1 MKMVGM
7 VKVSAY
13 DAQQLS
19 ALRVRLRT
27 ANWSALDKDGAFL
40 LRGAFPSA
48 LLVPVAAH
56 IAQSISTSPG
66 HTKHLTRSSS
76 NGEQGC
82 YTFLSRAVTPTA
94 VDQLADEVA
103 DVLRDRYGCSTV
115 DVLARPSTG
124 DGECLVL
131 HYAQNG
137 INYAHCDQ
145 PRGSAYLFQF
155 MVCLSEPQDFDGGEF
170 YVEDAGASARRE
182 DELTRTQLKFERAG
196 DTIVFRAAPGA
207 GRNWHHGSTRVEGP
221 EDACRLVLGIGQP
234 TTPRE
239 AVRHSGP
246 VEPNWSSLPEDQYED
261 AVLRDCPRLR
271 PCAPWHG
278 FVSRLCVP
286 ERMSG
291 WGGGRA
297 EGVVYAEEATGWAP
311 WGG

>member
-1 MKMVGM
+1 MRI
-7 VKVSAY
+7 A
-13 DAQQLS
+13 
-19 ALRVRLRT
+19 
-27 ANWSALDKDGAFL
+27 GARIDL
-40 LRGAFPSA
+40 LP
-48 LLVPVAAH
+48 AH
-56 IAQSISTSPG
+56 LPG
-66 HTKHLTRSSS
+66 
-76 NGEQGC
+76 
-82 YTFLSRAVTPTA
+82 
-94 VDQLADEVA
+94 
-103 DVLRDRYGCSTV
+103 
-115 DVLARPSTG
+115 TG
-124 DGECLVL
+124 PP
-131 HYAQNG
+131 Y
-137 INYAHCDQ
+137 
-145 PRGSAYLFQF
+145 
-155 MVCLSEPQDFDGGEF
+155 
-170 YVEDAGASARRE
+170 DAGASARRE

-221 EDACRLVLGIGQP
+221 EDACRQRAHGGRLRPTTAARLARSLSPALHRRLGTPVHHAPPRTLPPPRLVLGIGQP